1 MSKYLDKVKAFRSA
15 PPHTYN
21 CAQSVVMSFAE
32 AAGTD
37 EETAYKFAAGF
48 GGGMKRGSTCGAV
61 IGGIM
66 ALGLFGISDAETI
79 GWYHRQIMEKYGEC
93 LDCAELLRINSE
105 AGREKKPHCD
115 GIVFF
120 CEGLVEQILKE
131 RGLIE

>member
-1 MSKYLDKVKAFRSA
+1 MSVYMEKAKAFRAA

-32 AAGTD
+32 AAGID

-61 IGGIM
+61 IGGLM
-66 ALGLFGISDAETI
+66 TLGLFGISDGDTI
-79 GWYHRQIMEKYGEC
+79 GRYHRQIMEKYGNC
-93 LDCAELLRINSE
+93 LDCKELLRINAE
-105 AGREKKPHCD
+105 AGLERKPHCD
-115 GIVFF
+115 GMVFH
-120 CEGLVEQILKE
+120 CVGIVEQILKE

>member
-1 MSKYLDKVKAFRSA
+1 MSVYMEKAKAFRAA

-32 AAGTD
+32 AAGIS

-66 ALGLFGISDAETI
+66 TLGLFGISDGKTI
-79 GWYHRQIMEKYGEC
+79 GRYHRAIMEKYGNC
-93 LDCAELLRINSE
+93 LDCKELLRKNAQ
-105 AGREKKPHCD
+105 AGIEKKPHCD
-115 GIVFF
+115 AMVFF
-120 CEGLVEQILKE
+120 CVSLVEQLLKDL
-131 RGLIE
+131 GKIQ

>member
-1 MSKYLDKVKAFRSA
+1 MSVYLDKAKAFRAA

-32 AAGTD
+32 AAGID
-37 EETAYKFAAGF
+37 EETAYRFAAGF

-66 ALGLFGISDAETI
+66 ALGLFGVRDEEAL
-79 GWYHRQIMEKYGEC
+79 GWYHKQIMEKYGSC
-93 LDCAELLRINSE
+93 LDCKELLRINAQ
-105 AGREKKPHCD
+105 AGLEKKPHCD
-115 GIVFF
+115 GIVLF
-120 CEGLVEQILKE
+120 CAALVEQILKE